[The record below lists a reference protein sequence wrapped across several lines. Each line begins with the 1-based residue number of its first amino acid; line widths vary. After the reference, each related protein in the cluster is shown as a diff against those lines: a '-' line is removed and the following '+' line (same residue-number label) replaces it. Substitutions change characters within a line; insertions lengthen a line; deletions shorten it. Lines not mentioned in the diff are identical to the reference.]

1 MLFKMI
7 KASKPDFHEDNKP
20 CEKAFIHTYDNGAFG
35 ISKVWMVEINTLED
49 LLALRDEV
57 HEELVIG
64 QNDWITIYD
73 DFIE

>member
-1 MLFKMI
+1 MVLRVTLDFLDTVEDLFTNLVIFINGSDTTSGI
-7 KASKPDFHEDNKP
+7 KLLDF
-20 CEKAFIHTYDNGAFG
+20 
-35 ISKVWMVEINTLED
+35 NTLED